1 MSTDNN
7 NNDLNRKDY
16 LALIETEHGESSVCR
31 NDETGRRMNNG
42 KGIFGTTGLSPEG
55 CIAFFAEN
63 GSIVQELAVKLGGP
77 TLDFNKVA
85 PAPDDNTPSTPTNNG
100 PKFKA

>member
-1 MSTDNN
+1 MSTDNDN
-7 NNDLNRKDY
+7 NGISRQDY
-16 LALIETEHGESSVCR
+16 LARVEAERGPTSVCR
-31 NDETGRRMNNG
+31 NDDIGRRMDSG

-63 GSIVQELAVKLGGP
+63 GSIVQELAVKLNGP
-77 TLDFNKVA
+77 TLQFNKVA
-85 PAPDDNTPSTPTNNG
+85 PAPDNDTPSTPTNNG